1 MRLPFLPLALTPPYV
16 RLGIFWLLVKRRAQS
31 IVTMHTKIVLDN
43 VSKFCYNSI
52 MKNEIVTKMS
62 PEGLEIANS
71 YLELGNI
78 QAVCIRLA
86 LDENTVQEYLG
97 KREIKAYID
106 QVYLDTGYR
115 NRFKLA
121 NTLDDIIEK
130 KLEESEES
138 QIYTNKDMADLLMMA
153 HKMRMDEIKA
163 MAELEK
169 AKTSNVKNQTN
180 VQINELPF
188 GQGNYGKLMEKLLK

>member
-1 MRLPFLPLALTPPYV
+1 
-16 RLGIFWLLVKRRAQS
+16 
-31 IVTMHTKIVLDN
+31 VTMHTKILLDTRI
-43 VSKFCYNSI
+43 KIWYNQN

-62 PEGLEIANS
+62 PEGLEIANN
-71 YLELGNI
+71 YLELGSI
-78 QAVCIRLA
+78 PAVCARMKI
-86 LDENTVQEYLG
+86 DENTVQEFLG

-121 NTLDDIIEK
+121 NTLDDIIER

-138 QIYTNKDMADLLMMA
+138 QIYTNKDLADLIQMA

>member
-1 MRLPFLPLALTPPYV
+1 
-16 RLGIFWLLVKRRAQS
+16 
-31 IVTMHTKIVLDN
+31 MHTKIVLDICT
-43 VSKFCYNSI
+43 KIWYNSI

-62 PEGLEIANS
+62 PEGLEIANT

-78 QAVCIRLA
+78 QAVCIRMN
-86 LDENTVQEYLG
+86 LDENTIQEYLG

-121 NTLDDIIEK
+121 NTLDDIIER

-138 QIYTNKDMADLLMMA
+138 QIYTNKDLADLIQMA